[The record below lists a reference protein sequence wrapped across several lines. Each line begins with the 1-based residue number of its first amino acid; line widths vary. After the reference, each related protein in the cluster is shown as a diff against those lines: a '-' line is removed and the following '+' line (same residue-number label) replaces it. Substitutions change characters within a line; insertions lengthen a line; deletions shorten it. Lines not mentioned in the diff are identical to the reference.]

1 MAVLSLV
8 LGIVAL
14 ISLLT
19 GYFAPFCIPL
29 PLVLGVVAW
38 VLGKNALT
46 EIEAGQGNPSEKG
59 IAQAGMIMGI
69 ISVALSVLGF
79 CCLAAGVLGF
89 LGLSA
94 YFGNGAPWW

>member
-38 VLGKNALT
+38 VLGKNALI
-46 EIEAGQGNPSEKG
+46 EIEAGRGNPSEKG
-59 IAQAGMIMGI
+59 IAQAGMILGI
-69 ISVALSVLGF
+69 VSVVLSVLGF
-79 CCLAAGVLGF
+79 CCFAGTALGV

-94 YFGNGAPWW
+94 YFGNGARWW

>member
-46 EIEAGQGNPSEKG
+46 EIEAGQGHPSEKG
-59 IAQAGMIMGI
+59 LAQAGMILGI
-69 ISVALSVLGF
+69 VSVVLSVLGF
-79 CCLAAGVLGF
+79 CCFSAGILGVLG
-89 LGLSA
+89 LGA
-94 YFGNGAPWW
+94 YFGNGTRWW